1 MAMAALPESVPE
13 ARVLVV
19 DDETNIVE
27 LLSVSLKFQGFEVHT
42 ASNGPAALDKAREIR
57 PDAVILDVM
66 MPGMDGFGVLR
77 RLRADGVDAPALFLT
92 ARDSLQDKIAGLTLG
107 GDDYVTKPF
116 SLEEV
121 VARLRVILRRSGKG
135 VEEPRS
141 AKLTFADIELDEDTH
156 EVWKAGQPV
165 SLSPTEF
172 TLLRYFIINA
182 GTVLSKPKILDHV
195 WRYDFGGDVNVVES
209 YVSYLRRKIDTGE
222 KRLLHTLRGVGVRTA
237 RTALISGKTIGEWQ
251 VCADAVCRCGSGW
264 WPRPWSWWRAACWR
278 PASP

>member
-1 MAMAALPESVPE
+1 MRKGVDLVTAGTPGENTTPE

-19 DDETNIVE
+19 DDEANIVE
-27 LLSVSLKFQGFEVHT
+27 LLSVSLKFQGFEVYT
-42 ASNGPAALDKAREIR
+42 ATNGAQALDRARETR

-77 RLRADGVDAPALFLT
+77 RLRADGIDAPALFLT

-121 VARLRVILRRSGKG
+121 VARLRVILRRAGKG
-135 VEEPRS
+135 NKEPRNVR
-141 AKLTFADIELDEDTH
+141 LTFADIELDEETH

-172 TLLRYFIINA
+172 TLLRYFVINA

-222 KRLLHTLRGVGVRTA
+222 KRLLPR
-237 RTALISGKTIGEWQ
+237 
-251 VCADAVCRCGSGW
+251 CAGWATYCGSLDE
-264 WPRPWSWWRAACWR
+264 SW
-278 PASP
+278 

>member
-1 MAMAALPESVPE
+1 MSAANPQSASHAKSDSAPE
-13 ARVLVV
+13 ARILVI
-19 DDETNIVE
+19 DDEANILE
-27 LLSVSLKFQGFEVHT
+27 LLAVSLRFQGFEVYT
-42 ASNGPAALDKAREIR
+42 ASNGPAALDLAREAR

-77 RLRADGVDAPALFLT
+77 RLRADGIDAPALFLT
-92 ARDSLQDKIAGLTLG
+92 ARDSLQDKITGLTLG

-121 VARLRVILRRSGKG
+121 VARLRVILRRTGAG
-135 VEEPRS
+135 ATHEGDAPRRLRFS
-141 AKLTFADIELDEDTH
+141 DIELDEDTH
-156 EVWKAGQPV
+156 EVWKAGEPV

-172 TLLRYFIINA
+172 TLLRYFVINA

-222 KRLLHTLRGVGVRTA
+222 KRLLHTLRGVGYVLR
-237 RTALISGKTIGEWQ
+237 E
-251 VCADAVCRCGSGW
+251 
-264 WPRPWSWWRAACWR
+264 PR
-278 PASP
+278 

>member
-1 MAMAALPESVPE
+1 MPGRFILATSFQELHNDCEGNVQPMRKGVDLVTAGTPGENTTPE

-19 DDETNIVE
+19 DDEANIVE
-27 LLSVSLKFQGFEVHT
+27 LLSVSLKFQGFEVYT
-42 ASNGPAALDKAREIR
+42 ATNGAQALDRARETR

-77 RLRADGVDAPALFLT
+77 RLRADGIDAPALFLT

-121 VARLRVILRRSGKG
+121 VARLRVILRRAGKG
-135 VEEPRS
+135 NKEPRNVR
-141 AKLTFADIELDEDTH
+141 LTFADIELDEETH

-172 TLLRYFIINA
+172 TLLRYFVINA

-222 KRLLHTLRGVGVRTA
+222 KRLLHTLRGVGYVLR
-237 RTALISGKTIGEWQ
+237 E
-251 VCADAVCRCGSGW
+251 
-264 WPRPWSWWRAACWR
+264 PR
-278 PASP
+278 

>member
-1 MAMAALPESVPE
+1 MAMAAAIPESTPE

-27 LLSVSLKFQGFEVHT
+27 LLSVSLKFQGFEVES
-42 ASNGPAALDKAREIR
+42 AADGAQALDKARVFR
-57 PDAVILDVM
+57 PQAMILDVM
-66 MPGMDGFGVLR
+66 MPGMDGFGLLR
-77 RLRADGVDAPALFLT
+77 RLRADGIDAPVLFLT
-92 ARDSLQDKIAGLTLG
+92 ARDEVQDKVAGLTLG
-107 GDDYVTKPF
+107 ADDYVTKPF

-121 VARLRVILRRSGKG
+121 VARLRVILRRSGRG
-135 VEEPRS
+135 VEEPRT
-141 AKLTFADIELDEDTH
+141 AKLAFADIELDEDTH
-156 EVWKAGQPV
+156 EVWKAGEAV

-222 KRLLHTLRGVGVRTA
+222 KRLLHTLRGVGYVLR
-237 RTALISGKTIGEWQ
+237 E
-251 VCADAVCRCGSGW
+251 
-264 WPRPWSWWRAACWR
+264 PR
-278 PASP
+278 

>member
-1 MAMAALPESVPE
+1 MAALPESVPE

-42 ASNGPAALDKAREIR
+42 ASNGPAALDKAREVR

-66 MPGMDGFGVLR
+66 MPEMDGFGVLR
-77 RLRADGVDAPALFLT
+77 RLRADGIDAPALFLT
-92 ARDSLQDKIAGLTLG
+92 ARDTLQDKIAGLTLG

-135 VEEPRS
+135 VEAPRS
-141 AKLTFADIELDEDTH
+141 ARLTFADIELDEDTH
-156 EVWKAGQPV
+156 EVWKAGEPV

-172 TLLRYFIINA
+172 TLLRYFMINA
-182 GTVLSKPKILDHV
+182 GVVLSKPKILDHV
-195 WRYDFGGDVNVVES
+195 WRYDFGGDVGVVES

-222 KRLLHTLRGVGVRTA
+222 RRLLHTMRGVGYVLR
-237 RTALISGKTIGEWQ
+237 E
-251 VCADAVCRCGSGW
+251 
-264 WPRPWSWWRAACWR
+264 PR
-278 PASP
+278 